1 MFLKFQIIITKTA
14 GVVFVK
20 IVIIGAGH
28 GGLQAA
34 KELSS
39 NGFEVTVYEKNSPEK
54 VSYDWRDDVEP
65 TVFEELKIILPD
77 NSRKTGRT
85 SFVAP
90 FSETPFYM
98 ENEENANEWSIKRNT
113 FVLLLAKLAEEAGA
127 KIKFNTP
134 VESLIV
140 ENNEVKGVIVKNE
153 KIFSDLVIDS
163 SGIDSVFRKEVAK
176 IFNITEK
183 IDDNDVF
190 TVYRAFVKT
199 ADGEKLP
206 ENHKKKVYLKYL
218 GMPGISWCICE
229 PDGLVNVLIG
239 RVGEMHESEF
249 KNALLKLKKAN
260 PVISD
265 EIVMGGKF
273 GRIPVRYPLTK
284 MVGKGYVTVGDA
296 AFMTIPLTGS
306 GISNSLRAG
315 QILAEEIIKNNS
327 VSVETLWGYQVK
339 YYEEIGAEH
348 FFVDYVKRT
357 LLMSDNEDIKYI
369 FESGIITEDDLCN
382 FSSGNGLKLTP
393 QKLLHKLSKCIKK
406 SYFVITLLSALM
418 KGLKAKTWAMK
429 IPRKYDEERIKLWQ
443 MKVEGLFN

>member
-1 MFLKFQIIITKTA
+1 M
-14 GVVFVK
+14 K

-34 KELSS
+34 KELSK

-54 VSYDWRDDVEP
+54 VSYDWWDDVEP
-65 TVFEELKIILPD
+65 SVFEELNITLPP

-90 FSETPFYM
+90 FSETPLYI
-98 ENEENANEWSIKRNT
+98 EKEENADEWSIKRNA
-113 FVLLLAKLAEEAGA
+113 FVLLLVKLAQEAGA
-127 KIKFNTP
+127 TIKFNAP
-134 VESLIV
+134 VQKLII
-140 ENNEVKGVIVKNE
+140 ENNEVKGVVVNNK

-163 SGIDSVFRKEVAK
+163 SGIDSAFRKEVAK

-183 IDDNDVF
+183 IDENDVF
-190 TVYRAFVKT
+190 TVYRAFVKIM
-199 ADGEKLP
+199 DGEKLP
-206 ENHKKKVYLKYL
+206 KNHKKKVYLKYL

-229 PDGLVNVLIG
+229 PDGLINILIG
-239 RVGEMHESEF
+239 RVGNLHESEF
-249 KNALLKLKKAN
+249 NNALLKLKKAN

-273 GRIPVRYPLTK
+273 GRIPVRHPLTK

-315 QILAEEIIKNNS
+315 EILAEEIIKNNS
-327 VSVETLWGYQVK
+327 VSVETLWKYQVK

-348 FFVDYVKRT
+348 FFTDYIKRT
-357 LLMSDNEDIKYI
+357 LLMSDTEDIKYI

-382 FSSGNGLKLTP
+382 FSSGNGLKFTP
-393 QKLLHKLSKCIKK
+393 QELMNKISKCMKK
-406 SYFVITLLSALM
+406 SYFVMTILSALI
-418 KGLKAKTWAMK
+418 KGIKAKNQALK
-429 IPRKYDEERIKLWQ
+429 IPEIYDEEKIMLWQ
-443 MKVEGLFN
+443 RKVEGLFS

>member
-1 MFLKFQIIITKTA
+1 M
-14 GVVFVK
+14 K

-34 KELSS
+34 KELSK
-39 NGFEVTVYEKNSPEK
+39 NGFDVIVYEKNSPQE

-65 TVFEELKIILPD
+65 TVFEKLKITLPD
-77 NSRKTGRT
+77 NSRKTSRT

-98 ENEENANEWSIKRNT
+98 EKEENANEWSIKRNA
-113 FVLLLAKLAEEAGA
+113 FVLLLVKLAQESGA
-127 KIKFNTP
+127 EIEFNTP
-134 VESLIV
+134 VQKLIV
-140 ENNEVKGVIVKNE
+140 EDNEVKGVIVNNK
-153 KIFSDLVIDS
+153 KIFANLVIDS
-163 SGIDSVFRKEVAK
+163 SGIDSVFRKEIAK
-176 IFNITEK
+176 IFNITEN

-206 ENHKKKVYLKYL
+206 ESHKKKVYLKYL

-229 PDGLVNVLIG
+229 PDGLINILIG
-239 RVGEMHESEF
+239 RVGEMHEREF

-296 AFMTIPLTGS
+296 AFMTIPITGS

-327 VSVETLWGYQVK
+327 VSVETLWKYQVK
-339 YYEEIGAEH
+339 YYEKIGAEH
-348 FFVDYVKRT
+348 FFVDYMKRT
-357 LLMSDNEDIKYI
+357 LLTSDNENIKYI

-382 FSSGNGLKLTP
+382 FSSGKGLKFTP
-393 QKLLHKLSKCIKK
+393 QELMFKLSKCLKK
-406 SYFVITLLSALM
+406 SHFVMSLISALM
-418 KGLKAKTWAMK
+418 KGIKAKNLAMK
-429 IPRKYDEERIKLWQ
+429 IPEKYDEEKIKLWQ
-443 MKVEGLFN
+443 TKVERLFS

>member
-1 MFLKFQIIITKTA
+1 M
-14 GVVFVK
+14 K

-34 KELSS
+34 KELSK
-39 NGFEVTVYEKNSPEK
+39 NGFEVTVYEKNSPEN

-65 TVFEELKIILPD
+65 TVFEELKIVLPD
-77 NSRKTGRT
+77 NSRKTSRT

-98 ENEENANEWSIKRNT
+98 ENEENANEWSIKRNS
-113 FVLLLAKLAEEAGA
+113 FVLLLVKLAQEVGA
-127 KIKFNTP
+127 KIEFNTP
-134 VESLIV
+134 VERLIL

-163 SGIDSVFRKEVAK
+163 SGIDSEFRKEVAK

-183 IDDNDVF
+183 LEDNEVF

-199 ADGEKLP
+199 ATGEKLP

-229 PDGLVNVLIG
+229 PDGLINILIG
-239 RVGEMHESEF
+239 RVGKMHESEF
-249 KNALLKLKKAN
+249 ENALLKLKKAN
-260 PVISD
+260 PYVSN

-315 QILAEEIIKNNS
+315 QILAEEIIENNS
-327 VSVETLWGYQVK
+327 VSVETLWKYQVK
-339 YYEEIGAEH
+339 YYERIGAEH
-348 FFVDYVKRT
+348 FFADYLRRT
-357 LLMSDNEDIKYI
+357 LLTSDNEDIKYI
-369 FESGIITEDDLCN
+369 FESGIITENDLCN
-382 FSSGNGLKLTP
+382 FSSGRGLQFTPHELIFKLR
-393 QKLLHKLSKCIKK
+393 KCLKK
-406 SYFVITLLSALM
+406 SGFVIALLSALL
-418 KGLKAKTWAMK
+418 KGIQAKNWAMK
-429 IPRKYDEERIKLWQ
+429 IPQKYDEEKIKIWQ
-443 MKVEGLFN
+443 LKVERLFD

>member
-1 MFLKFQIIITKTA
+1 MATGTQIINTKTT
-14 GVVFVK
+14 GEVFVK
-20 IVIIGAGH
+20 IVVIGAGH

-34 KELSS
+34 KELSK

-90 FSETPFYM
+90 FSEKPFYM
-98 ENEENANEWSIKRNT
+98 ENEENANEWSIKRNA
-113 FVLLLAKLAEEAGA
+113 FVLLLVKIAQEAGA
-127 KIKFNTP
+127 EIKFNTP
-134 VESLIV
+134 VESLII
-140 ENNEVKGVIVKNE
+140 EDNEVKGVRVNDK

-199 ADGEKLP
+199 VAGENLP
-206 ENHKKKVYLKYL
+206 KNHKKKVYLKYL

-229 PDGLVNVLIG
+229 PDGLVNILIG
-239 RVGEMHESEF
+239 RVGELHESEF
-249 KNALLKLKKAN
+249 KNAILKLKKAN
-260 PVISD
+260 PFISD

-284 MVGKGYVTVGDA
+284 MVGRGYATVGDA
-296 AFMTIPLTGS
+296 AFMTIPITGS
-306 GISNSLRAG
+306 GISNSLGAG
-315 QILAEEIIKNNS
+315 QILADEIIKNNS
-327 VSVETLWGYQVK
+327 VSVETLWRYQVK

-393 QKLLHKLSKCIKK
+393 QKIIFKLSKCIKK
-406 SYFVITLLSALM
+406 SNFVITLLSALM
-418 KGLKAKTWAMK
+418 KGLKAKMWAMK
-429 IPRKYDEERIKLWQ
+429 IPQKYDEEKIKLWQ

>member
-1 MFLKFQIIITKTA
+1 MATGTQIINTKTT
-14 GVVFVK
+14 GEVFVK
-20 IVIIGAGH
+20 IVVIGAGH

-34 KELSS
+34 KELSK

-90 FSETPFYM
+90 FSEKPFYM
-98 ENEENANEWSIKRNT
+98 ENEENANEWSIKRNA
-113 FVLLLAKLAEEAGA
+113 FVLLLVKTAEEAGA
-127 KIKFNTP
+127 EIKFNTP
-134 VESLIV
+134 VESLII
-140 ENNEVKGVIVKNE
+140 EDNEVKGVRVNDK

-199 ADGEKLP
+199 VAGENLP
-206 ENHKKKVYLKYL
+206 KNHKKKVYLKYL

-229 PDGLVNVLIG
+229 PDGLVNILIG
-239 RVGEMHESEF
+239 RVGELHESEF
-249 KNALLKLKKAN
+249 KNAILKLKKAN
-260 PVISD
+260 PFISD

-284 MVGKGYVTVGDA
+284 MVGKGYATVGDA
-296 AFMTIPLTGS
+296 AFMTIPITGS

-315 QILAEEIIKNNS
+315 QILADEIIKNNS
-327 VSVETLWGYQVK
+327 VSVETLWRYQVK

-393 QKLLHKLSKCIKK
+393 QKIIFKLSKCIKK
-406 SYFVITLLSALM
+406 SNFVITLLSALM
-418 KGLKAKTWAMK
+418 KGFKAKMWAMK
-429 IPRKYDEERIKLWQ
+429 IPQKYDEEKIKLWQ
-443 MKVEGLFN
+443 MKVEGIFN

>member
-1 MFLKFQIIITKTA
+1 M
-14 GVVFVK
+14 K

-34 KELSS
+34 KELSK
-39 NGFEVTVYEKNSPEK
+39 NGFQVTVYEKNSPQE

-90 FSETPFYM
+90 FSETPLYI
-98 ENEENANEWSIKRNT
+98 ESEENAVEWSIKRNN
-113 FVLLLAKLAEEAGA
+113 FVLLLAGLAEECGA
-127 KIKFNTP
+127 KVKFNTP
-134 VESLIV
+134 VQNLIV
-140 ENNEVKGVIVKNE
+140 ENNEVKGVVVENE

-163 SGIDSVFRKEVAK
+163 SGIDSCFRKEVAK
-176 IFNITEK
+176 IFNITGQL
-183 IDDNDVF
+183 DDNDVF

-239 RVGEMHESEF
+239 RVGKMTESEF
-249 KNALLKLKKAN
+249 KNALSKLKKSN

-265 EIVMGGKF
+265 EIVMGGNF

-284 MVGKGYVTVGDA
+284 MVGEGYVTVGDA

-315 QILAEEIIKNNS
+315 HFLADEIIKNNS
-327 VSVETLWGYQVK
+327 VSVETLWKYQVK
-339 YYEEIGAEH
+339 YYEKIGAEH
-348 FFVDYVKRT
+348 FFEDYLKRT
-357 LLMSDNEDIKYI
+357 LLYSSDEDIKYV
-369 FESGIITEDDLCN
+369 FESGIITEKDMCN
-382 FSSGNGLKLTP
+382 FSSGNGLKFTP
-393 QKLLHKLSKCIKK
+393 QELILKLHKCLKK
-406 SYFVITLLSALM
+406 SNFMITLLSALL
-418 KGLKAKTWAMK
+418 KGLKAKNQAMR
-429 IPRKYDEERIKLWQ
+429 IPTKYDEGKIKLWQ
-443 MKVEGLFN
+443 MKVERLFS

>member
-1 MFLKFQIIITKTA
+1 M
-14 GVVFVK
+14 K

-34 KELSS
+34 KELSK
-39 NGFEVTVYEKNSPEK
+39 NGFEVIVYEKNSPQE

-65 TVFEELKIILPD
+65 TVFEKLKITLPD
-77 NSRKTGRT
+77 NSRKTSRT

-98 ENEENANEWSIKRNT
+98 EKEENANEWSIKRNA
-113 FVLLLAKLAEEAGA
+113 FVLLLVKLAQESGA
-127 KIKFNTP
+127 EIEFNTP
-134 VESLIV
+134 VQKLIV
-140 ENNEVKGVIVKNE
+140 EDNEVKGVIVNNK
-153 KIFSDLVIDS
+153 KIFANLVIDS
-163 SGIDSVFRKEVAK
+163 SGIDSIFRKEIAK

-206 ENHKKKVYLKYL
+206 ESHKKKVYLKYL

-229 PDGLVNVLIG
+229 PDGLINILIG
-239 RVGEMHESEF
+239 RVGEMHEREF

-296 AFMTIPLTGS
+296 AFMTIPITGS

-327 VSVETLWGYQVK
+327 VSVETLWKYQVK

-348 FFVDYVKRT
+348 FFVDYMKRT
-357 LLMSDNEDIKYI
+357 LLTSDNENIKYI

-382 FSSGNGLKLTP
+382 FSSGKGLKFTP
-393 QKLLHKLSKCIKK
+393 QELMFKLSKCLKK
-406 SYFVITLLSALM
+406 SHFIMSLISALM
-418 KGLKAKTWAMK
+418 KGIKAKNLAMK
-429 IPRKYDEERIKLWQ
+429 IPEKYDEEKIKLWQ
-443 MKVEGLFN
+443 TKVERLFS

>member
-1 MFLKFQIIITKTA
+1 M
-14 GVVFVK
+14 K
-20 IVIIGAGH
+20 IVVIGAGH

-34 KELSS
+34 KELSK

-90 FSETPFYM
+90 FSEKPFYM
-98 ENEENANEWSIKRNT
+98 ENEENANEWSIKRNA
-113 FVLLLAKLAEEAGA
+113 FVLLLVKIAQEAGA
-127 KIKFNTP
+127 EIKFNTP
-134 VESLIV
+134 VESLII
-140 ENNEVKGVIVKNE
+140 EDNEVKGVRVNDK

-199 ADGEKLP
+199 VAGENLP
-206 ENHKKKVYLKYL
+206 KNHKKKVYLKYL

-229 PDGLVNVLIG
+229 PDGLVNILIG
-239 RVGEMHESEF
+239 RVGELHESEF
-249 KNALLKLKKAN
+249 KNAILKLKKAN
-260 PVISD
+260 PFISD

-284 MVGKGYVTVGDA
+284 MVGRGYATVGDA
-296 AFMTIPLTGS
+296 AFMTIPITGS

-315 QILAEEIIKNNS
+315 QILADEIIKNNS
-327 VSVETLWGYQVK
+327 VSVETLWRYQVK

-393 QKLLHKLSKCIKK
+393 QKIIFKLSKCIKK
-406 SYFVITLLSALM
+406 SNFVITLLSALM
-418 KGLKAKTWAMK
+418 KGLKAKMWAMK
-429 IPRKYDEERIKLWQ
+429 IPQKYDEEKIKLWQ

>member
-1 MFLKFQIIITKTA
+1 MATGTQIINTKTT
-14 GVVFVK
+14 GEVFVK

-34 KELSS
+34 KELSK

-90 FSETPFYM
+90 FSEKPFYM
-98 ENEENANEWSIKRNT
+98 ENEENANEWSIKRNA
-113 FVLLLAKLAEEAGA
+113 FVLLLVKIAQEAGA
-127 KIKFNTP
+127 EIKFNTP
-134 VESLIV
+134 VESLII
-140 ENNEVKGVIVKNE
+140 EDNEVKGVRVNDK

-199 ADGEKLP
+199 VAGENLP
-206 ENHKKKVYLKYL
+206 KNHKKKVYLKYL

-229 PDGLVNVLIG
+229 PDGLVNILIG
-239 RVGEMHESEF
+239 RVGELHESEF
-249 KNALLKLKKAN
+249 KNAILKLKKAN
-260 PVISD
+260 PFISD

-284 MVGKGYVTVGDA
+284 MVGRGYATVGDA
-296 AFMTIPLTGS
+296 AFMTIPITGS

-315 QILAEEIIKNNS
+315 QILADEIIKNNS
-327 VSVETLWGYQVK
+327 VSVETLWRYQVK

-393 QKLLHKLSKCIKK
+393 QKIIFKLSKCIKK
-406 SYFVITLLSALM
+406 SNFVITLLSALM
-418 KGLKAKTWAMK
+418 KGLKAKMWAMK
-429 IPRKYDEERIKLWQ
+429 IPQKYDEEKIKLWQ

>member
-1 MFLKFQIIITKTA
+1 MKII
-14 GVVFVK
+14 
-20 IVIIGAGH
+20 IIGAGH

-34 KELSS
+34 KELSK
-39 NGFEVTVYEKNSPEK
+39 NGFSVTVYEKNSPEK
-54 VSYDWRDDVEP
+54 VSYDWWDEVEP
-65 TVFEELKIILPD
+65 SVFEELKITLPS

-90 FSETPFYM
+90 FSETPLYI
-98 ENEENANEWSIKRNT
+98 EKEENADEWSIKRNS
-113 FVLLLAKLAEEAGA
+113 FVLLLVKLAEDAGA
-127 KIKFNTP
+127 EIKFNTP
-134 VESLIV
+134 VQKLII
-140 ENNEVKGVIVKNE
+140 ENNEVKGVIVNDK

-183 IDDNDVF
+183 IDENDVF
-190 TVYRAFVKT
+190 TVYRAFVKIM
-199 ADGEKLP
+199 DGEKLP
-206 ENHKKKVYLKYL
+206 KNHKKKVYLKYL

-229 PDGLVNVLIG
+229 PDGLVNILIG
-239 RVGEMHESEF
+239 RVGNLHESEF
-249 KNALLKLKKAN
+249 NNALLKLKKAN

-265 EIVMGGKF
+265 EIVMGGEF
-273 GRIPVRYPLTK
+273 GRIPVRHPLTK

-327 VSVETLWGYQVK
+327 VSVDTLWAYQVK
-339 YYEEIGAEH
+339 YYKEIGAEH

-357 LLMSDNEDIKYI
+357 LLNSNNEDIKYI

-382 FSSGNGLKLTP
+382 FSSGKGLKFTP
-393 QKLLHKLSKCIKK
+393 YEIIIKLRKCLKK
-406 SYFVITLLSALM
+406 SYFVMTILSALI
-418 KGLKAKTWAMK
+418 KGIKAKNRAMK
-429 IPRKYDEERIKLWQ
+429 IPQNYDEEKIKLWQ
-443 MKVEGLFN
+443 TKVEGLFS

>member
-1 MFLKFQIIITKTA
+1 M
-14 GVVFVK
+14 K
-20 IVIIGAGH
+20 IVVIGAGH

-34 KELSS
+34 KELAK
-39 NGFEVTVYEKNSPEK
+39 NGFKVTVYEKNSPEK

-65 TVFEELKIILPD
+65 TVFEKLKITLPD
-77 NSRKTGRT
+77 NSRKTSRT

-90 FSETPFYM
+90 FSETPLYM

-127 KIKFNTP
+127 EIKFNTS
-134 VESLIV
+134 VLKLII

-153 KIFSDLVIDS
+153 KIFADLVIDS
-163 SGIDSVFRKEVAK
+163 SGIDSSLREEASN

-183 IDDNDVF
+183 IDVKDAF
-190 TVYRAFVKT
+190 TVYRAFVKI
-199 ADGEKLP
+199 AVGEKLP

-229 PDGLVNVLIG
+229 PDGLINILIG
-239 RVGEMHESEF
+239 RVGEMPEKEF

-260 PVISD
+260 PFISD

-284 MVGKGYVTVGDA
+284 MVGRGYVAIGDC

-315 QILAEEIIKNNS
+315 HILAEEIIKNKS
-327 VSVETLWGYQVK
+327 VSVETLWKYQVR
-339 YYEEIGAEH
+339 YYEKIGAEH

-369 FESGIITEDDLCN
+369 FESGIITENDLCN
-382 FSSGNGLKLTP
+382 FSSGKGLKFTP
-393 QKLLHKLSKCIKK
+393 HELMFKLCKCIKK
-406 SYFVITLLSALM
+406 SYFVMTILGALM
-418 KGLKAKTWAMK
+418 KGLKAKNQAMK
-429 IPRKYDEERIKLWQ
+429 IPQNYDEEKIKLWQ
-443 MKVEGLFN
+443 AKIEGLFS

>member
-1 MFLKFQIIITKTA
+1 MATGTLIINTKTT
-14 GVVFVK
+14 GEVFVK
-20 IVIIGAGH
+20 IVVIGAGH

-34 KELSS
+34 KELSK

-90 FSETPFYM
+90 FSEKPFYM
-98 ENEENANEWSIKRNT
+98 ENEENANEWSIKRNA
-113 FVLLLAKLAEEAGA
+113 FVLLLVKTAEEAGA
-127 KIKFNTP
+127 EIKFNTP
-134 VESLIV
+134 VESLII
-140 ENNEVKGVIVKNE
+140 EDNEVKGVRVNDK

-199 ADGEKLP
+199 VAGENLP
-206 ENHKKKVYLKYL
+206 KNHKKKVYLKYL

-229 PDGLVNVLIG
+229 PDGLVNILIG
-239 RVGEMHESEF
+239 RVGELHESEF
-249 KNALLKLKKAN
+249 KNAILKLKKAN
-260 PVISD
+260 PFISD

-284 MVGKGYVTVGDA
+284 MVGKGYATVGDA
-296 AFMTIPLTGS
+296 AFMTIPITGS

-315 QILAEEIIKNNS
+315 QILADEIIKNNS
-327 VSVETLWGYQVK
+327 VSVETLWRYQVK

-393 QKLLHKLSKCIKK
+393 QKIIFKLSKCIKK
-406 SYFVITLLSALM
+406 SNFVITLLSALM
-418 KGLKAKTWAMK
+418 KGLKAKMWAMK
-429 IPRKYDEERIKLWQ
+429 IPQKYDEEKIKLWQ

>member
-1 MFLKFQIIITKTA
+1 M
-14 GVVFVK
+14 K

-34 KELSS
+34 KELSK
-39 NGFEVTVYEKNSPEK
+39 NGFEVIVYEKNSPQE

-65 TVFEELKIILPD
+65 TVFEKLKITLPD
-77 NSRKTGRT
+77 NSRKTSRT

-98 ENEENANEWSIKRNT
+98 EKEENANEWSIKRNA
-113 FVLLLAKLAEEAGA
+113 FVLLLVKLAQESGA
-127 KIKFNTP
+127 EIEFNTP
-134 VESLIV
+134 VQKLIV
-140 ENNEVKGVIVKNE
+140 EDNEVKGVIVNNK
-153 KIFSDLVIDS
+153 KIFANLVIDS
-163 SGIDSVFRKEVAK
+163 SGIDSVFRKEIAK

-229 PDGLVNVLIG
+229 PDGLINILIG
-239 RVGEMHESEF
+239 RVGEMHEREF

-296 AFMTIPLTGS
+296 AFMTIPITGS

-327 VSVETLWGYQVK
+327 VSVETLWKYQVK

-348 FFVDYVKRT
+348 FFVDYMKRT
-357 LLMSDNEDIKYI
+357 LLTSDNENIKYI

-382 FSSGNGLKLTP
+382 FSSGKGLKFTP
-393 QKLLHKLSKCIKK
+393 QELMFKLSKCLKK
-406 SYFVITLLSALM
+406 SHFVMSLISALM
-418 KGLKAKTWAMK
+418 KGIKAKNLAMK
-429 IPRKYDEERIKLWQ
+429 IPEKYDEEKIKLWQ
-443 MKVEGLFN
+443 TKVERLFS

>member
-1 MFLKFQIIITKTA
+1 M
-14 GVVFVK
+14 K

-34 KELSS
+34 KELSK
-39 NGFEVTVYEKNSPEK
+39 NGFRVTVYEKNPPEK
-54 VSYDWRDDVEP
+54 VSYNWRDDVEP

-90 FSETPFYM
+90 FSEKPIYM
-98 ENEENANEWSIKRNT
+98 EKEENATEWSIKRNI
-113 FVLLLAKLAEEAGA
+113 FVLSLVKSAEEAGA
-127 KIKFNTP
+127 EIKFNTP
-134 VESLIV
+134 VESLII
-140 ENNEVKGVIVKNE
+140 ENNEVKGVIIKNE
-153 KIFSDLVIDS
+153 KIFADLVIDS
-163 SGIDSVFRKEVAK
+163 SGIDSSFRKEVAK

-183 IDDNDVF
+183 LDDNEVF

-199 ADGEKLP
+199 ATGEKLP

-229 PDGLVNVLIG
+229 PDGLVNILIG
-239 RVGEMHESEF
+239 RVGKMHESEF
-249 KNALLKLKKAN
+249 KNALLKLKKSN

-265 EIVMGGKF
+265 EIVMGGEF

-284 MVGKGYVTVGDA
+284 MVGKGYATVGDA

-327 VSVETLWGYQVK
+327 VSVDTLWAYQVK
-339 YYEEIGAEH
+339 YYKEIGAEH

-357 LLMSDNEDIKYI
+357 LLNSNNEDIKYI

-382 FSSGNGLKLTP
+382 FSSGKGLKFTP
-393 QKLLHKLSKCIKK
+393 YEIIIKLRKCLKK
-406 SYFVITLLSALM
+406 SYFVMTILSALI
-418 KGLKAKTWAMK
+418 KGIKAKNRAMK
-429 IPRKYDEERIKLWQ
+429 IPQNYDEEKIKLWQ
-443 MKVEGLFN
+443 TKVEGLFS

>member
-1 MFLKFQIIITKTA
+1 M
-14 GVVFVK
+14 K

-34 KELSS
+34 KELSK
-39 NGFEVTVYEKNSPEK
+39 NGFEVIVYEKNSPQE

-65 TVFEELKIILPD
+65 TVFEKLKITLPD
-77 NSRKTGRT
+77 NSRKTSRT

-98 ENEENANEWSIKRNT
+98 EKEENANEWSIKRNA
-113 FVLLLAKLAEEAGA
+113 FVLLLVKLAQESGA
-127 KIKFNTP
+127 EIEFNTP
-134 VESLIV
+134 VQKLIV
-140 ENNEVKGVIVKNE
+140 EDNEVKGVIVNNK
-153 KIFSDLVIDS
+153 KIFANLVIDS
-163 SGIDSVFRKEVAK
+163 SGIDSVFRKEIAK
-176 IFNITEK
+176 IFNITEN

-229 PDGLVNVLIG
+229 PDGLINILIG
-239 RVGEMHESEF
+239 RVGEMHEREF

-296 AFMTIPLTGS
+296 AFMTIPITGS

-327 VSVETLWGYQVK
+327 VSVETLWKYQVK

-348 FFVDYVKRT
+348 FFVDYMKRT
-357 LLMSDNEDIKYI
+357 LLTSDNENIKYI

-382 FSSGNGLKLTP
+382 FSSGKGLKFTP
-393 QKLLHKLSKCIKK
+393 QELMFKLSKCFKK
-406 SYFVITLLSALM
+406 SHFVMSLISALM
-418 KGLKAKTWAMK
+418 KGIKAKNLAMK
-429 IPRKYDEERIKLWQ
+429 IPEKYDEEKIKLWQ
-443 MKVEGLFN
+443 TKVERLFS

>member
-1 MFLKFQIIITKTA
+1 M
-14 GVVFVK
+14 K

-34 KELSS
+34 KELSK
-39 NGFEVTVYEKNSPEK
+39 NGFEVIVYEKNSPQE

-65 TVFEELKIILPD
+65 TVFEKLKITLPD
-77 NSRKTGRT
+77 NSRKTSRT

-98 ENEENANEWSIKRNT
+98 EKEENANEWSIKRNA
-113 FVLLLAKLAEEAGA
+113 FVLLLVKLAQESGA
-127 KIKFNTP
+127 EIEFNTP
-134 VESLIV
+134 VQKLIV
-140 ENNEVKGVIVKNE
+140 EDNEVKGVIVNNK
-153 KIFSDLVIDS
+153 KIFANLVIDS
-163 SGIDSVFRKEVAK
+163 SGIDSVFRKEIAK

-206 ENHKKKVYLKYL
+206 ESHKKKVYLKYL

-229 PDGLVNVLIG
+229 PDGLINILIG
-239 RVGEMHESEF
+239 RVGEMHEREF

-296 AFMTIPLTGS
+296 AFMTIPITGS

-327 VSVETLWGYQVK
+327 VSVETLWKYQVK

-348 FFVDYVKRT
+348 FFVDYMKRT
-357 LLMSDNEDIKYI
+357 LLTSDNENIKYI

-382 FSSGNGLKLTP
+382 FSSGKGLKFTP
-393 QKLLHKLSKCIKK
+393 QELMFKLSKCFKK
-406 SYFVITLLSALM
+406 SHFVMSLISALM
-418 KGLKAKTWAMK
+418 KGIKAKNLAMK
-429 IPRKYDEERIKLWQ
+429 IPEKYDEEKIKLWQ
-443 MKVEGLFN
+443 MKVERLFS

>member
-1 MFLKFQIIITKTA
+1 M
-14 GVVFVK
+14 K

-34 KELSS
+34 KELSK
-39 NGFEVTVYEKNSPEK
+39 NGFEVIVYEKNSPQE

-65 TVFEELKIILPD
+65 TVFEKLKITLPD
-77 NSRKTGRT
+77 NSRKTSRT

-98 ENEENANEWSIKRNT
+98 EKEENANEWSIKRNA
-113 FVLLLAKLAEEAGA
+113 FVLLLVKLAQESGA
-127 KIKFNTP
+127 EIEFNTP
-134 VESLIV
+134 VQKLIV
-140 ENNEVKGVIVKNE
+140 EDNEVKGVIVNNK
-153 KIFSDLVIDS
+153 KIFADLVIDS
-163 SGIDSVFRKEVAK
+163 SGIDSVFRKEIAK

-229 PDGLVNVLIG
+229 PDGLINILIG
-239 RVGEMHESEF
+239 RVGEMHEREF

-296 AFMTIPLTGS
+296 AFMTIPITGS

-327 VSVETLWGYQVK
+327 VSVETLWKYQVK

-348 FFVDYVKRT
+348 FFVDYMKRT
-357 LLMSDNEDIKYI
+357 LLTSDNENIKYI

-382 FSSGNGLKLTP
+382 FSSGKGLKFTP
-393 QKLLHKLSKCIKK
+393 QELMFKLSKCFKK
-406 SYFVITLLSALM
+406 SHFVMSLISALM
-418 KGLKAKTWAMK
+418 KGIKAKNLAMK
-429 IPRKYDEERIKLWQ
+429 IPEKYDEEKIKLWQ
-443 MKVEGLFN
+443 TKVERLFS

>member
-1 MFLKFQIIITKTA
+1 M
-14 GVVFVK
+14 K

-34 KELSS
+34 KELSK
-39 NGFEVTVYEKNSPEK
+39 NGFEVIVYEKNSPQE

-65 TVFEELKIILPD
+65 TVFEKLKITLPD
-77 NSRKTGRT
+77 NSRKTSRT

-98 ENEENANEWSIKRNT
+98 EKEENANEWSIKRNA
-113 FVLLLAKLAEEAGA
+113 FVLLLVKLAQESGA
-127 KIKFNTP
+127 EIEFNTP
-134 VESLIV
+134 VQKLIV
-140 ENNEVKGVIVKNE
+140 EDNEVKGVIVNNK
-153 KIFSDLVIDS
+153 KIFANLVIDS
-163 SGIDSVFRKEVAK
+163 SGIDSVFRKEIAK
-176 IFNITEK
+176 IFNITEN

-229 PDGLVNVLIG
+229 PDGLINILIG
-239 RVGEMHESEF
+239 RVGEMHEREF

-296 AFMTIPLTGS
+296 AFMTIPITGS

-327 VSVETLWGYQVK
+327 VSVETLWKYQVK
-339 YYEEIGAEH
+339 YYEKIGAEH
-348 FFVDYVKRT
+348 FFVDYMKRT
-357 LLMSDNEDIKYI
+357 LLTSDNENIKYI

-382 FSSGNGLKLTP
+382 FSSGKGLKFTP
-393 QKLLHKLSKCIKK
+393 QELMFKLSKCFKK
-406 SYFVITLLSALM
+406 SHFVMSLISALM
-418 KGLKAKTWAMK
+418 KGIKAKNLAMK
-429 IPRKYDEERIKLWQ
+429 IPEKYDEEKIKLWQ
-443 MKVEGLFN
+443 TKVERLFS

>member
-1 MFLKFQIIITKTA
+1 M
-14 GVVFVK
+14 K

-34 KELSS
+34 KELSK
-39 NGFEVTVYEKNSPEK
+39 NGFSVTVYEKNSPEK
-54 VSYDWRDDVEP
+54 VSYDWWDEVEP
-65 TVFEELKIILPD
+65 SVFEELKITLPP

-90 FSETPFYM
+90 FSETPLYI
-98 ENEENANEWSIKRNT
+98 EKEENADEWSIKRNS
-113 FVLLLAKLAEEAGA
+113 FVLLLVKLAEDAGA
-127 KIKFNTP
+127 EIKFNTP
-134 VESLIV
+134 VQKLII
-140 ENNEVKGVIVKNE
+140 ENNEVKGVIVNDK

-183 IDDNDVF
+183 IDENDVF
-190 TVYRAFVKT
+190 TVYRAFVKIM
-199 ADGEKLP
+199 DGEKLP
-206 ENHKKKVYLKYL
+206 KNHKKKVYLKYL

-229 PDGLVNVLIG
+229 PDGLVNILIG
-239 RVGEMHESEF
+239 RVGNLHESEF
-249 KNALLKLKKAN
+249 NNALLKLKKAN

-265 EIVMGGKF
+265 EIVMGGEF
-273 GRIPVRYPLTK
+273 GRIPVRHPLTK

-315 QILAEEIIKNNS
+315 EILAEEIIKNKS
-327 VSVETLWGYQVK
+327 VSVETLWKYQVK

-348 FFVDYVKRT
+348 FFTDYIKRK
-357 LLMSDNEDIKYI
+357 LLMSDTEDIKYI

-382 FSSGNGLKLTP
+382 FSSGNGLKFTP
-393 QKLLHKLSKCIKK
+393 QELMNKISKCMKK
-406 SYFVITLLSALM
+406 SYFVMTILSALI
-418 KGLKAKTWAMK
+418 KGIKAKNQALK
-429 IPRKYDEERIKLWQ
+429 IPKIYDEEKIMLWQ
-443 MKVEGLFN
+443 RKVEGLFS

>member
-1 MFLKFQIIITKTA
+1 MATGTQIINTKTT
-14 GVVFVK
+14 GEVFVK
-20 IVIIGAGH
+20 IVVIGAGH

-34 KELSS
+34 KELSK

-54 VSYDWRDDVEP
+54 VSYDWHDDVEP

-90 FSETPFYM
+90 FSEKPFYM
-98 ENEENANEWSIKRNT
+98 ENEDNANEWSIKRNA
-113 FVLLLAKLAEEAGA
+113 FVLLLVKTAEEAGA
-127 KIKFNTP
+127 EIKFNTP
-134 VESLIV
+134 VESLII
-140 ENNEVKGVIVKNE
+140 EDNEVKGVRVNDK

-183 IDDNDVF
+183 LDDNDVF

-199 ADGEKLP
+199 VAGENLP
-206 ENHKKKVYLKYL
+206 KNHKKKVYLKYL

-229 PDGLVNVLIG
+229 PDGLVNILIG
-239 RVGEMHESEF
+239 RVGELHESEF
-249 KNALLKLKKAN
+249 KNAILKLKKAN
-260 PVISD
+260 PFISD

-284 MVGKGYVTVGDA
+284 MVGKGYATVGDA
-296 AFMTIPLTGS
+296 AFMTIPITGS

-315 QILAEEIIKNNS
+315 QILADEIIKNNS
-327 VSVETLWGYQVK
+327 VSVETLWRYQVK

-393 QKLLHKLSKCIKK
+393 QKIIFKLSKCIKK
-406 SYFVITLLSALM
+406 SNFVITLLSALM
-418 KGLKAKTWAMK
+418 KGLKAKMWAMK
-429 IPRKYDEERIKLWQ
+429 IPQKYDEEKIKLWQ

>member
-1 MFLKFQIIITKTA
+1 MKII
-14 GVVFVK
+14 
-20 IVIIGAGH
+20 IIGAGH

-34 KELSS
+34 KELSK
-39 NGFEVTVYEKNSPEK
+39 NGFSVTIYEKNSPEK
-54 VSYDWRDDVEP
+54 VSYDWWDEVEP
-65 TVFEELKIILPD
+65 SVFEELKITLPP

-90 FSETPFYM
+90 FSETPLYI
-98 ENEENANEWSIKRNT
+98 EKEENADEWSIKRNS
-113 FVLLLAKLAEEAGA
+113 FVLLLVKLAEDAGA
-127 KIKFNTP
+127 EIKFNTP
-134 VESLIV
+134 VQKLII
-140 ENNEVKGVIVKNE
+140 ENNEVKGVIVNDK

-183 IDDNDVF
+183 IDENDVF
-190 TVYRAFVKT
+190 TVYRAFVKIM
-199 ADGEKLP
+199 DGEKLP
-206 ENHKKKVYLKYL
+206 KNHKKKVYLKYL

-229 PDGLVNVLIG
+229 PDGLVNILIG
-239 RVGEMHESEF
+239 RVGEMHQSEF

-265 EIVMGGKF
+265 EIVMGGEF

-315 QILAEEIIKNNS
+315 EILAEEIIKNNS
-327 VSVETLWGYQVK
+327 VSVETLWKYQVK

-348 FFVDYVKRT
+348 FFTDYIKRT
-357 LLMSDNEDIKYI
+357 LLMSDTEDIKYI

-382 FSSGNGLKLTP
+382 FSSGNGLKFTP
-393 QKLLHKLSKCIKK
+393 QELMNKISKCMKK
-406 SYFVITLLSALM
+406 SYFVMTILSALI
-418 KGLKAKTWAMK
+418 KGIKAKNQALK
-429 IPRKYDEERIKLWQ
+429 IPKIYDEEKIILWQ
-443 MKVEGLFN
+443 RKVEGLFS

>member
-1 MFLKFQIIITKTA
+1 MTMKTPIINTKTT
-14 GVVFVK
+14 GDVFVK

-34 KELSS
+34 KELSKD
-39 NGFEVTVYEKNSPEK
+39 GFDVTVYEKNSSEK

-65 TVFEELKIILPD
+65 TVFEELKIVLPD

-90 FSETPFYM
+90 FSETPLYM
-98 ENEENANEWSIKRNT
+98 ENEENAVEWSIKRNS
-113 FVLLLAKLAEEAGA
+113 FVLLLVKLAEEAGA
-127 KIKFNTP
+127 KIKFNTL
-134 VESLIV
+134 VQSVII
-140 ENNEVKGVIVKNE
+140 ENNEVKGVVVENE

-163 SGIDSVFRKEVAK
+163 SGIDSCFRKEVAK
-176 IFNITEK
+176 IFNITEEL
-183 IDDNDVF
+183 DDNDVF

-229 PDGLVNVLIG
+229 PDGLINILIG
-239 RVGEMHESEF
+239 RVGEMAESEF
-249 KNALLKLKKAN
+249 KNALTKLKKSN
-260 PVISD
+260 PVIGD

-327 VSVETLWGYQVK
+327 VSVEVLWKYQVR
-339 YYEEIGAEH
+339 YYEKIGAEH
-348 FFVDYVKRT
+348 FFVDYIKRT
-357 LLMSDNEDIKYI
+357 LLTSDNEDIKYI
-369 FESGIITEDDLCN
+369 FESGIITENDLCN
-382 FSSGNGLKLTP
+382 FSSGNGLKFTP
-393 QKLLHKLSKCIKK
+393 QEFVLKLQKCLKK
-406 SYFVITLLSALM
+406 SGFVITILSALM
-418 KGLKAKTWAMK
+418 KGIKAKNQAMK
-429 IPRKYDEERIKLWQ
+429 IPHNYDEEKIKLWQ
-443 MKVEGLFN
+443 MKVESLFN

>member
-1 MFLKFQIIITKTA
+1 MKII
-14 GVVFVK
+14 
-20 IVIIGAGH
+20 IIGAGH

-34 KELSS
+34 KELSK

-54 VSYDWRDDVEP
+54 VSYDWWDEVEP
-65 TVFEELKIILPD
+65 SVFEELKITLPP

-90 FSETPFYM
+90 FSETPLYI
-98 ENEENANEWSIKRNT
+98 EKEENADEWSIKRNS
-113 FVLLLAKLAEEAGA
+113 FVLLLVKLAEDAGA
-127 KIKFNTP
+127 EIKFNTP
-134 VESLIV
+134 VQKLII
-140 ENNEVKGVIVKNE
+140 ENNEVKGVIVNDK

-183 IDDNDVF
+183 IDENDVF
-190 TVYRAFVKT
+190 TVYRAFVKIM
-199 ADGEKLP
+199 DGEKLP
-206 ENHKKKVYLKYL
+206 KNHKKKVYLKYL

-229 PDGLVNVLIG
+229 PDGLINILIG
-239 RVGEMHESEF
+239 RVGRMHQSEF

-273 GRIPVRYPLTK
+273 GRIPVRHPLTK
-284 MVGKGYVTVGDA
+284 MVGKGYVTIGDS

-315 QILAEEIIKNNS
+315 HILAEEIIKNNS
-327 VSVETLWGYQVK
+327 VSVETLWKYQVK

-357 LLMSDNEDIKYI
+357 LLTSDNENIKYI
-369 FESGIITEDDLCN
+369 FESGIITEKDLCN
-382 FSSGNGLKLTP
+382 FSSGNIFKVTP
-393 QKLLHKLSKCIKK
+393 QEIVSKLSKCMKK
-406 SYFVITLLSALM
+406 SYFVMTIISALL
-418 KGLKAKTWAMK
+418 KGINAKNQAMK
-429 IPRKYDEERIKLWQ
+429 IPQIYDEEKIKLWQ
-443 MKVEGLFN
+443 TKVERLFG

>member
-1 MFLKFQIIITKTA
+1 M
-14 GVVFVK
+14 K

-34 KELSS
+34 KELSK
-39 NGFEVTVYEKNSPEK
+39 NGFQVTVYEKNSPQE

-90 FSETPFYM
+90 FSETPLYI
-98 ENEENANEWSIKRNT
+98 ESEENAVEWSIKRNN
-113 FVLLLAKLAEEAGA
+113 FVLLLAGLAEECGA
-127 KIKFNTP
+127 KVNFNTP
-134 VESLIV
+134 VQNLIV
-140 ENNEVKGVIVKNE
+140 ENNEVKGVVVENE

-163 SGIDSVFRKEVAK
+163 SGIDSCFRKEVAK
-176 IFNITEK
+176 IFNITGQL
-183 IDDNDVF
+183 DDNDVF

-239 RVGEMHESEF
+239 RVGKMTESEF
-249 KNALLKLKKAN
+249 KNALSKLKKSN

-265 EIVMGGKF
+265 EIVMGGSF

-284 MVGKGYVTVGDA
+284 MVGEGYVTVGDA

-315 QILAEEIIKNNS
+315 HFLADEIIKNNS
-327 VSVETLWGYQVK
+327 VSVETLWKYQVK
-339 YYEEIGAEH
+339 YYEKIGAEH
-348 FFVDYVKRT
+348 FFEEYLKRT
-357 LLMSDNEDIKYI
+357 LLYSSDEDIKYV
-369 FESGIITEDDLCN
+369 FESGIITEKDMCN
-382 FSSGNGLKLTP
+382 FSSGKGLKFTP
-393 QKLLHKLSKCIKK
+393 QELILKLHKCLKK
-406 SYFVITLLSALM
+406 SNFMITLLSALL
-418 KGLKAKTWAMK
+418 KGLKAKNQAMR
-429 IPRKYDEERIKLWQ
+429 IPTKYDEEKIKLWQ
-443 MKVEGLFN
+443 MKVERLFS